1 LKISI
6 NGGVPTRKSF
16 LIFGSPDIHQE
27 DIDEVVDTL
36 KLGWISTGPKVQKF
50 EEMMREYTGAKF
62 AMAVNSCTAGLHLS
76 MLVSGIK
83 AGEEVITCPMTFAA
97 TANVIH
103 HINAKPVFVDCLK
116 DSATIDPAQIEE
128 KITDK
133 TKAIIPIHFAGHPA
147 DMDPILHMAKKY
159 NLIVIEDA
167 AHALEGK
174 YKGRKIGTIG
184 DLTSFSFYVTKNVT
198 TGEGGMITTN
208 NEKYAQQIQRYAL
221 HGLSKGAW
229 KRYTDDEFKHYQVIV
244 PGYKYNMMD
253 IQAALGLHQLSRVEK
268 NLKRR
273 EEIWNYYNEQFTDL
287 PLSTPVVPSRDDGR
301 HARHLYTILIDLQ
314 RVKVDR
320 DVIQKALFH
329 ENIGTGIHYISLHL
343 HSYYQKTYGFKEN
356 DFPNAKF
363 ISDRT
368 LSLPLSPKLTDDD
381 VQDVVKA
388 VKKVFLCYSK

>member
-1 LKISI
+1 MKLAI
-6 NGGVPTRKSF
+6 NGGKPVRKSF

-27 DIDEVVDTL
+27 DIEEVVGTL
-36 KLGWISTGPKVQKF
+36 RSGWISTGPKVQRF

-76 MLVSGIK
+76 MLASGIM

-103 HINAKPVFVDCLK
+103 HINAKPVFVDCMR
-116 DSATIDPAQIEE
+116 DSMTIDPSLIEK
-128 KITDK
+128 KITRK
-133 TKAIIPIHFAGHPA
+133 TKAIIPIHFAGRPA
-147 DMDPILHMAKKY
+147 DMTPIMKIAKKY
-159 NLIVIEDA
+159 KLIVIEDA
-167 AHALEGK
+167 AHALEAR

-184 DLTSFSFYVTKNVT
+184 DLSSFSFYVTKNVT
-198 TGEGGMITTN
+198 TGEGGMVTTN
-208 NEKYAQQIQRYAL
+208 NGEYAKKIQQYAL

-229 KRYTDDEFKHYQVIV
+229 KRYSDEEFKHYHVIF

-253 IQAALGLHQLSRVEK
+253 IQAALGLHQLSRVEA

-273 EEIWNYYNEQFTDL
+273 EQIWNYYNKEFKVL
-287 PLSTPVVPSRDDGR
+287 PLFTPESLDKNMR

-314 RVKVDR
+314 HVKADR
-320 DVIQKALFH
+320 DTIQKALFC

-343 HSYYQKTYGFKEN
+343 HPYYKNTYGFKES
-356 DFPNAKF
+356 DFPNAEF

-381 VQDVVKA
+381 IQDVAKA
-388 VKKVFLCYSK
+388 VKKVLLYYSK